1 VSRAS
6 EPHRVSETVV
16 LNDQTT
22 VEEGAWVYFWPV
34 NDWQRKAI
42 CANGF
47 KLASRNCYC
56 REDDEAGLA
65 RYAAKTVREGGVG

>member
-1 VSRAS
+1 VSQAS
-6 EPHRVSETVV
+6 ESHRASETVV